1 MSDFYSEREVT
12 AAKPW
17 TCAEAGKS
25 ACRRTASIAPR
36 TRYVR
41 CFGVMDG
48 EPFVR
53 RLCLRC
59 ARLYGKVHARYMK
72 HVHPDDGPT
81 FGSLRWWVR
90 EARR

>member
-25 ACRRTASIAPR
+25 ACRRTAEIRRGA
-36 TRYVR
+36 RYMR

-48 EPFVR
+48 EPFVV

-72 HVHPDDGPT
+72 HSHPEDGPA
-81 FGSLRWWVR
+81 FGELRSWLRGVR
-90 EARR
+90 